1 MSPDDQV
8 TNKPSASKSNE
19 NDNASKPHSDINTH
33 TGLIAW
39 FARNSVAAN
48 LLMIF
53 ILVGGG
59 LTISSINK
67 QMFPQVKINWI
78 SYTAP
83 YPGAAP
89 QEVEEGIT
97 IKIEE
102 ALETVQ
108 GLKRVITYSNR
119 NFSNGW
125 FEVDLDYDPQLV
137 LEEVKSAI
145 DSISSFPDGMER
157 IKIERE
163 KFRQEVMYISLY
175 GDLTHVELKELG
187 RKVHDEVQQLPLIN
201 ISELYS
207 GLSYEISIEVS
218 KDKLREYNLN
228 FNDVANAVRGYSRNM
243 SAGQIR
249 AENGYINLR
258 VENQA
263 YRGYQFEQ
271 IPVVTLADGTRVL
284 LGELATVI
292 DGFEEGLQ
300 YSKFNGKNSI
310 TIFIGAADNQSI
322 TDVADIVNKFV
333 EETSAQLPQGVKLET
348 WVDMT
353 YYLEGRLTMM
363 MDNMKSGAVL
373 VFIMLALF
381 LRVRLAFW
389 VMMGLPVCFLGTLL
403 VMPMEF
409 VNVTINITSLFAF
422 ILVLG
427 IVVDDAIVMGES
439 AHEEIERHGH
449 STDNVIR
456 GVKRVAMPAT
466 FGVLTTIAVFIP
478 FVLGDGPESAFGK
491 SIGFVVIFCL
501 IFSLI
506 ESKLILPAHLVNMK
520 IKEFN
525 PKNPLDRARAWIDK
539 SLQRF
544 IENVYRP
551 YLQVFLHYRYAV
563 LMFFISVMLI
573 SAGLF
578 GGGIVRFVGQPKIP
592 HDFPRITVEMNV
604 DASEKSTLNTL
615 LNIQAVINQVDTEII
630 AEQGKTEQGR
640 EVQGQS
646 MISDMQVEIR
656 SRTEGQIMVKLVDPE
671 LRVMDTF
678 ALADRWRKAIPN
690 YPGVKSLTISD
701 NLFGGGRDDGD
712 IAFRLESQNDAQLL
726 LAAKELKAKLNTLK
740 GVGDVNDS
748 RQTSAK
754 EVQFE
759 LKPLAY
765 SMGLTLADIASQVGY
780 SFYGLEA
787 QRILRDS
794 EEIKVMVR
802 YPLAERS
809 SVGHVDDVMIQAPNG
824 AELPLSEL
832 AEIILTDGV
841 TRIRRENG
849 NRTINV
855 WASVDADQVEPFE
868 VTKEIRDNFVPQL
881 LRKYPLVKSEVTGR
895 IQEEME
901 SASEQFRDFIISLMV
916 IFSLLAIPLKS
927 YSQAAMIMIVIPFG
941 VIGSVLGHLL
951 LGMDLNTFSIFGIL
965 AAAGVVVNDSL
976 VMVDY
981 VNNARK
987 RGESLKYA
995 VVHAGTKRF
1004 RAIMLTSITTF
1015 VGLVPIVF
1023 FETSM
1028 QALIVIP
1035 MAVSLS
1041 FGVLFATVVTLV
1053 LIPSLYMIIEDIK
1066 TLFSRHKKQRHQ
1078 ADKINTTRLPTSQ

>member
-1 MSPDDQV
+1 MTTATAKKSPEIDHTID
-8 TNKPSASKSNE
+8 TN
-19 NDNASKPHSDINTH
+19 

-53 ILVGGG
+53 ILVGGFF
-59 LTISSINK
+59 TIQTINK

-78 SYTAP
+78 SYAAP

-125 FEVDLDYDPQLV
+125 FEVELDYDPQVV

-157 IKIERE
+157 IKVERE
-163 KFRQEVMYISLY
+163 KFRQEVMYLSLY
-175 GDLTHVELKELG
+175 GDLTNGELKELG
-187 RKVHDEVQQLPLIN
+187 RKIHNEIQQLPTIN
-201 ISELYS
+201 ISDLFS
-207 GLSYEISIEVS
+207 GLDYEISIEVS
-218 KDKLREYNLN
+218 KDKLREYGLS
-228 FNDVANAVRGYSRNM
+228 FNDIANAVRSYSRNM

-263 YRGYQFEQ
+263 YRGHEFEQ
-271 IPVVTLADGTRVL
+271 IPVLTLADGTRVV
-284 LGELATVI
+284 LGEIATII

-300 YSKFNGKNSI
+300 YSKFNGQNSV
-310 TIFIGAADNQSI
+310 TLFIGAADNQSI
-322 TDVADIVNKFV
+322 TGIANVIKKYVDDKAAV
-333 EETSAQLPQGVKLET
+333 LPPGVKLET

-353 YYLEGRLTMM
+353 YYLDGRLDMM
-363 MDNMKSGAVL
+363 IDNMKSGAVL
-373 VFIMLALF
+373 VFLMLALF

-403 VMPMEF
+403 VMPLEF
-409 VNVTINITSLFAF
+409 VNVTINVISLFAF

-439 AHEEIERHGH
+439 AHEEIEEHGH

-466 FGVLTTIAVFIP
+466 FGVLTTIAVFLP
-478 FVLGDGPESAFGK
+478 FLFGEGPSSAFGK
-491 SIGFVVIFCL
+491 AIGSVVILCL

-506 ESKLILPAHLVNMK
+506 ESKLILPAHLVKMK
-520 IKEFN
+520 IKAFN
-525 PKNPLDRARAWIDK
+525 PKNPVDRLRLWVDTKLKA
-539 SLQRF
+539 F
-544 IENVYRP
+544 IENVYSP
-551 YLQVFLHYRYAV
+551 SLALFVQYRYAV
-563 LMFFISVMLI
+563 LMFFISLMLI

-578 GGGIVRFVGQPKIP
+578 SGGFVRFVGQPKIP
-592 HDFPRITVEMNV
+592 HDFPRVSVEMNV
-604 DASEKSTLNTL
+604 DASEKATLETL
-615 LNIQAVINQVDTEII
+615 LNIQGIINRIDKEIE
-630 AEQGKTEQGR
+630 AEYGN
-640 EVQGQS
+640 S
-646 MISDMQVEIR
+646 MISDMQVDLR
-656 SRTEGQIMVKLVDPE
+656 SRTSGQLMVKLVIPE
-671 LRVMDTF
+671 LRPINTF
-678 ALADRWRKAIPN
+678 ELADLWRAAIPN
-690 YPGVKSLTISD
+690 YPGVKSFTIGD

-712 IAFRLESQNDAQLL
+712 IAFRLESKNDAELL
-726 LAAKELKAKLNTLK
+726 AAAKELKAKLNSLK
-740 GVGDVNDS
+740 GIGDVNDS

-765 SMGLTLADIASQVGY
+765 SLNLTLAEIASQVSY

-794 EEIKVMVR
+794 EEVKVMVR
-802 YPLAERS
+802 YPLAQRS
-809 SVGHVDDVMIQAPNG
+809 SIGHVDDVMIQAPNG

-832 AEIILTDGV
+832 AVITLQDGV

-855 WASVDADQVEPFE
+855 WASVDAEQVEPFK
-868 VTKEIRDNFVPQL
+868 VANDIRDNFIPEL
-881 LRKYPLVKSEVTGR
+881 IKKYPQVKSEVTGS

-901 SASEQFRDFIISLMV
+901 GADSQLRDFIISSLI

-927 YSQAAMIMIVIPFG
+927 YAQATMIMVVIPFG
-941 VIGSVLGHLL
+941 IIGAVLGHFM
-951 LGMDLNTFSIFGIL
+951 LGMDLSALSVMGIL

-987 RGESLKYA
+987 RGVHLKDA
-995 VVHAGTKRF
+995 VMHAGTKRF
-1004 RAIMLTSITTF
+1004 RAILLTSITTF
-1015 VGLVPIVF
+1015 IGLVPIIF
-1023 FETSM
+1023 FEVSA
-1028 QALIVIP
+1028 QAQIVIP
-1035 MAVSLS
+1035 MAVSLA
-1041 FGVLFATVVTLV
+1041 FGVLFATIVTLV
-1053 LIPSLYMIIEDIK
+1053 LIPCLYLIIED
-1066 TLFSRHKKQRHQ
+1066 LRVMFRRKKKV
-1078 ADKINTTRLPTSQ
+1078 ATDDSAALDSLKSGA

>member
-1 MSPDDQV
+1 MTTV
-8 TNKPSASKSNE
+8 TPKKTPE
-19 NDNASKPHSDINTH
+19 IDHSIDTNT
-33 TGLIAW
+33 GIIAW

-53 ILVGGG
+53 ILVGGL
-59 LTISSINK
+59 LTIQTINK
-67 QMFPQVKINWI
+67 QMFPQLQINWI

-125 FEVDLDYDPQLV
+125 FEVELDYDPQVV

-157 IKIERE
+157 IKVERE
-163 KFRQEVMYISLY
+163 KFRQEVMYLSLY
-175 GDLTHVELKELG
+175 GDLTNGELKELG
-187 RKVHDEVQQLPLIN
+187 RKIHNEIQQLPMIN
-201 ISELYS
+201 ISDLFS
-207 GLSYEISIEVS
+207 GLGYEISIEVS
-218 KDKLREYNLN
+218 KDKLREYGLS
-228 FNDVANAVRGYSRNM
+228 FNDIAKSVRSYSRNM

-263 YRGYQFEQ
+263 YRGHEFEQ
-271 IPVVTLADGTRVL
+271 IPVVTLADGTRIV
-284 LGELATVI
+284 LGEIATII

-300 YSKFNGKNSI
+300 YSKFNGENSV
-310 TIFIGAADNQSI
+310 TLFIGAADNQSI
-322 TDVADIVNKFV
+322 TDIADVVKKYV
-333 EETSAQLPQGVKLET
+333 EEKSAVLPPGVKLET

-353 YYLEGRLTMM
+353 YYLEGRLNMM
-363 MDNMKSGAVL
+363 VDNMKSGAVL
-373 VFIMLALF
+373 VFLMLALF

-403 VMPMEF
+403 VMPLEF
-409 VNVTINITSLFAF
+409 VNVTINVISLFAF

-439 AHEEIERHGH
+439 AHDEIEEHGH
-449 STDNVIR
+449 STENVIR

-466 FGVLTTIAVFIP
+466 FGVLTTIAVFLP
-478 FVLGDGPESAFGK
+478 FLFGEGPSSAFGK
-491 SIGFVVIFCL
+491 AIGSVVILCL
-501 IFSLI
+501 IFSLV
-506 ESKLILPAHLVNMK
+506 ESKLILPAHLVKMK
-520 IKEFN
+520 MKAFN
-525 PKNPLDRARAWIDK
+525 PKNPIDRLRAWIDRK
-539 SLQRF
+539 LKAF
-544 IENVYRP
+544 IENVYSP
-551 YLQVFLHYRYAV
+551 ALAVFIQYRYAV
-563 LMFFISVMLI
+563 LMFFISLMLI

-578 GGGIVRFVGQPKIP
+578 SGGFVRFVGQPKIP
-592 HDFPRITVEMNV
+592 HDFPRVTVEMNV
-604 DASEKSTLNTL
+604 DASEKATLETL
-615 LNIQAVINQVDTEII
+615 LNIQGVINRIDKEIE
-630 AEQGKTEQGR
+630 AEYGN
-640 EVQGQS
+640 S
-646 MISDMQVEIR
+646 MISDMQVDLR
-656 SRTEGQIMVKLVDPE
+656 SRTSGQLMVKLVIPE
-671 LRVMDTF
+671 LRPMNTF
-678 ALADRWRKAIPN
+678 ELADLWRAAIPN
-690 YPGVKSLTISD
+690 YPGVKSFTIGD

-712 IAFRLESQNDAQLL
+712 IAFRLESKNDAEL
-726 LAAKELKAKLNTLK
+726 LAAARELKVKLNSLK
-740 GVGDVNDS
+740 GLGDVNDS

-765 SMGLTLADIASQVGY
+765 SLNLTLADIASQVSY

-794 EEIKVMVR
+794 EEVKVMVR
-802 YPLAERS
+802 YPLDQRS

-832 AEIILTDGV
+832 AVITLQEGV

-855 WASVDADQVEPFE
+855 WASVDAEQVEPFK
-868 VTKEIRDNFVPQL
+868 VANDIRDNFIPDL
-881 LRKYPLVKSEVTGR
+881 LKKYPQVKSEVTGS
-895 IQEEME
+895 IQEEMDGAD
-901 SASEQFRDFIISLMV
+901 SQLRDFVISSMI

-927 YSQAAMIMIVIPFG
+927 YSQAMMIMVVIPFG
-941 VIGSVLGHLL
+941 IIGAVIGHFI
-951 LGMDLNTFSIFGIL
+951 LGMDLSALSVMGIL

-987 RGESLKYA
+987 RGIRLKEA
-995 VVHAGTKRF
+995 VMHAGNKRF

-1015 VGLVPIVF
+1015 IGLVPIIF
-1023 FETSM
+1023 FEVSA
-1028 QALIVIP
+1028 QAQIVIP
-1035 MAVSLS
+1035 MAVSLA
-1041 FGVLFATVVTLV
+1041 FGVLFATIVTLV
-1053 LIPSLYMIIEDIK
+1053 LIPCLYLIIEDLK
-1066 TLFSRHKKQRHQ
+1066 ALFKRKKKVPQ
-1078 ADKINTTRLPTSQ
+1078 AESPALDNLKGETS

>member
-1 MSPDDQV
+1 MTTV
-8 TNKPSASKSNE
+8 TPKEKPE
-19 NDNASKPHSDINTH
+19 IDHSIDTNVGI
-33 TGLIAW
+33 IAW

-53 ILVGGG
+53 ILVGGL
-59 LTISSINK
+59 LTIQTINK

-78 SYTAP
+78 SYNAP

-102 ALETVQ
+102 ALETIQ

-125 FEVDLDYDPQLV
+125 FEVELDYDPQVV

-157 IKIERE
+157 IKVERE
-163 KFRQEVMYISLY
+163 KFRQEVMYLSLY
-175 GDLTHVELKELG
+175 GDLSNSELKELG
-187 RKVHDEVQQLPLIN
+187 RKVHNEIQQLPMVN

-207 GLSYEISIEVS
+207 GLAYEISIEVS
-218 KDKLREYNLN
+218 KDKLREYGLS
-228 FNDVANAVRGYSRNM
+228 FNSIANAVRNYSRNM

-263 YRGYQFEQ
+263 YRGHEFEQ
-271 IPVVTLADGTRVL
+271 IPVVTLADGTRIV
-284 LGELATVI
+284 LGEIATI
-292 DGFEEGLQ
+292 NDGFEEGLQ
-300 YSKFNGKNSI
+300 YSKFNGENSV
-310 TIFIGAADNQSI
+310 TLFIGAADNQSI
-322 TDVADIVNKFV
+322 TGIADVVKNYVENKS
-333 EETSAQLPQGVKLET
+333 ETLPEGVKLET

-353 YYLEGRLTMM
+353 YYLEGRLNMM
-363 MDNMKSGAVL
+363 VDNMKSGAVL

-403 VMPMEF
+403 VMPLEF
-409 VNVTINITSLFAF
+409 VNVTINVISLFAF

-439 AHEEIERHGH
+439 AHDEIEEHGH

-466 FGVLTTIAVFIP
+466 FGVLTTIAVFLP
-478 FVLGDGPESAFGK
+478 FLFGEGPSSAFGK
-491 SIGFVVIFCL
+491 AIGSVVILCL

-506 ESKLILPAHLVNMK
+506 ESKLILPAHLVKMK
-520 IKEFN
+520 MKAFN
-525 PKNPLDRARAWIDK
+525 PKNPIDRLRAWIDVNLK
-539 SLQRF
+539 KFIDNYYSPALAVF
-544 IENVYRP
+544 IE
-551 YLQVFLHYRYAV
+551 YRYAI
-563 LMFFISVMLI
+563 LMFFISLMLI

-578 GGGIVRFVGQPKIP
+578 SGGFVRFVGQPKIP
-592 HDFPRITVEMNV
+592 HDFPRVTVEMNV
-604 DASEKSTLNTL
+604 DASEKATLETL
-615 LNIQAVINQVDTEII
+615 LNIQGVIYRIDKDIEAKYGN
-630 AEQGKTEQGR
+630 
-640 EVQGQS
+640 S
-646 MISDMQVEIR
+646 MISDMQVDL
-656 SRTEGQIMVKLVDPE
+656 RTRTSGQLMVKLVVPE
-671 LRVMDTF
+671 LRPMNTF
-678 ALADRWRKAIPN
+678 ELADLWREAIPN
-690 YPGVKSLTISD
+690 YPGVKSFTIGD

-712 IAFRLESQNDAQLL
+712 IAFRLESKNDAQLL
-726 LAAKELKAKLNTLK
+726 AAAKELKLKLNSLK
-740 GVGDVNDS
+740 GLGDVNDS

-765 SMGLTLADIASQVGY
+765 SLNLSLADIASQVGY

-787 QRILRDS
+787 QRILRDT
-794 EEIKVMVR
+794 EEVKVMVR
-802 YPLAERS
+802 YPLEQRS

-832 AEIILTDGV
+832 ATITLQEGV

-855 WASVDADQVEPFE
+855 WASVDAEQVEPFK
-868 VTKEIRDNFVPQL
+868 VANDIRDNFIPEL
-881 LRKYPLVKSEVTGR
+881 LRKYPQVQSEVTGS

-901 SASEQFRDFIISLMV
+901 GADSQLRDFVISSMI

-927 YSQAAMIMIVIPFG
+927 YSQAMMIMVVIPFG
-941 VIGSVLGHLL
+941 IIGAVLGHFI
-951 LGMDLNTFSIFGIL
+951 LGMDLSALSVMGIL

-987 RGESLKYA
+987 RGVRLKDA
-995 VVHAGTKRF
+995 VMHAGSKRF

-1015 VGLVPIVF
+1015 IGLVPIIF
-1023 FETSM
+1023 FEVSA
-1028 QALIVIP
+1028 QAQIVIP
-1035 MAVSLS
+1035 MAVSLA
-1041 FGVLFATVVTLV
+1041 FGVLFATIVTLV
-1053 LIPSLYMIIEDIK
+1053 LIPCLYLIVEDIK
-1066 TLFSRHKKQRHQ
+1066 VLFKRKK
-1078 ADKINTTRLPTSQ
+1078 TSTQVEASMLNSTKS

>member
-1 MSPDDQV
+1 MTTVAPEKKAEIDHTID
-8 TNKPSASKSNE
+8 TNK
-19 NDNASKPHSDINTH
+19 
-33 TGLIAW
+33 GLIAW

-53 ILVGGG
+53 ILVGGF
-59 LTISSINK
+59 LTIQTINK

-78 SYTAP
+78 SYAAP

-119 NFSNGW
+119 GYSNGW
-125 FEVDLDYDPQLV
+125 FEVELDYDPQVV

-175 GDLTHVELKELG
+175 GDLTNGELKELG
-187 RKVHDEVQQLPLIN
+187 RKVHNEIQQLPLIN
-201 ISELYS
+201 ISELFT
-207 GLSYEISIEVS
+207 GLDYEISVEVS
-218 KDKLREYNLN
+218 KDKLREYGLS
-228 FNDVANAVRGYSRNM
+228 FNDIANAVRSYSRNM

-263 YRGYQFEQ
+263 YRGHEFEQ
-271 IPVVTLADGTRVL
+271 IPVVTLEDGTRIL
-284 LGELATVI
+284 LGEVATIV

-300 YSKFNGKNSI
+300 YSKFNGKNSV
-310 TIFIGAADNQSI
+310 TLFIGAADNQSI
-322 TDVADIVNKFV
+322 TNIAEVVKQYVEKKADV
-333 EETSAQLPQGVKLET
+333 LPTGVKLET

-353 YYLEGRLTMM
+353 YYLEGRLNMM
-363 MDNMKSGAVL
+363 VDNMKSGAVL
-373 VFIMLALF
+373 VFLMLALF

-403 VMPMEF
+403 FMPLEF
-409 VNVTINITSLFAF
+409 INVTINVISLFAF

-439 AHEEIERHGH
+439 AHDEIEEHGH
-449 STDNVIR
+449 TTDNVIR

-466 FGVLTTIAVFIP
+466 FGVLTTIAVFLP
-478 FVLGDGPESAFGK
+478 FLFGEGPSSAFGK
-491 SIGFVVIFCL
+491 AIGSVVILCL

-506 ESKLILPAHLVNMK
+506 ESKLILPAHLVKMK

-525 PKNPLDRARAWIDK
+525 PKNPLDRLRAWVDTNLK
-539 SLQRF
+539 VF
-544 IENVYRP
+544 IEKVYRP
-551 YLQVFLHYRYAV
+551 SLALFLEYRYGV
-563 LMFFISVMLI
+563 LMFFISLMLI

-578 GGGIVRFVGQPKIP
+578 AGGFVRFVGQPKIP
-592 HDFPRITVEMNV
+592 HDFPRVTVEMNV
-604 DASEKSTLNTL
+604 DASEKATLDTL
-615 LNIQAVINQVDTEII
+615 LNIQGVINRIDKDI
-630 AEQGKTEQGR
+630 
-640 EVQGQS
+640 EVKYGNS
-646 MISDMQVEIR
+646 MISDMQVDLR
-656 SRTEGQIMVKLVDPE
+656 SRTSGQLMVKLVVPE
-671 LRVMDTF
+671 QRPINTF
-678 ALADRWRKAIPN
+678 ELADMWREAIPN
-690 YPGVKSLTISD
+690 YPGVKSLTIGD

-712 IAFRLESQNDAQLL
+712 IAFRLESKDDADLL
-726 LAAKELKAKLNTLK
+726 AAAKELKAKLNSLK
-740 GVGDVNDS
+740 GIGDVNDS

-765 SMGLTLADIASQVGY
+765 SLDLSLAEIASQVSY

-802 YPLAERS
+802 YPLEQRS
-809 SVGHVDDVMIQAPNG
+809 SVGHVDDVMIKAPNG

-832 AEIILTDGV
+832 AVITLQEGV

-855 WASVDADQVEPFE
+855 WASVDAEQVEPFK
-868 VTKEIRDNFVPQL
+868 VAKDIRDNFIPEL
-881 LRKYPLVKSEVTGR
+881 LRKFPQVKSEVSGS

-901 SASEQFRDFIISLMV
+901 SANDQLRDFVISSLI

-927 YSQAAMIMIVIPFG
+927 YSQATMIMVVIPFG
-941 VIGSVLGHLL
+941 IIGAVLGHFI
-951 LGMDLNTFSIFGIL
+951 LGMDLSALSVMGIL

-987 RGESLKYA
+987 RGERLKDA
-995 VVHAGTKRF
+995 VMHAGTKRF

-1015 VGLVPIVF
+1015 IGLVPIIF
-1023 FETSM
+1023 FEVSA
-1028 QALIVIP
+1028 QAKIVIP

-1041 FGVLFATVVTLV
+1041 FGVLFATIVTLV
-1053 LIPSLYMIIEDIK
+1053 LIPCLYLIIEDIK
-1066 TLFSRHKKQRHQ
+1066 SLFRRKKKVQQLETAELDKLKVETL
-1078 ADKINTTRLPTSQ
+1078 

>member
-1 MSPDDQV
+1 MSTLSENSTTKESNVSKEKPPVQMDESID
-8 TNKPSASKSNE
+8 TNKG
-19 NDNASKPHSDINTH
+19 I
-33 TGLIAW
+33 IAW
-39 FARNSVAAN
+39 FARNSIAAN

-53 ILVGGG
+53 ILVGGF
-59 LTISSINK
+59 LTMQSIDK
-67 QMFPQVKINWI
+67 QMFPQVKINWL

-102 ALETVQ
+102 ALKTVQ

-125 FEVDLDYDPQLV
+125 FEVELDYDPQVV

-157 IKIERE
+157 IKVERE

-175 GDLTHVELKELG
+175 GDLTNGELKELG
-187 RKVHDEVQQLPLIN
+187 RKIHHEIQQLPDVS
-201 ISELYS
+201 ISEFFS
-207 GLSYEISIEVS
+207 GLGYEISVEVS
-218 KDKLREYNLN
+218 KDKLREYGLS
-228 FNDVANAVRGYSRNM
+228 FKDVANAVRSSSRNM

-263 YRGYQFEQ
+263 YRGHEFEQ
-271 IPVVTLADGTRVL
+271 IPVITLADGSKIL
-284 LGELATVI
+284 LGDVATIV

-300 YSKFNGKNSI
+300 YSKFNGKNSV

-322 TDVADIVNKFV
+322 TDVADVIKKYVDEKAEV
-333 EETSAQLPQGVKLET
+333 LPQGVKLET

-353 YYLEGRLTMM
+353 YYLEGRLNMM
-363 MDNMKSGAVL
+363 LDNMKSGAVL
-373 VFIMLALF
+373 VFLMLALF

-409 VNVTINITSLFAF
+409 VDITINVISLFAF

-439 AHEEIERHGH
+439 AHEEIEEHGH
-449 STDNVIR
+449 TTDNVIR

-466 FGVLTTIAVFIP
+466 FGVLTTIAVFVP
-478 FVLGDGPESAFGK
+478 FLFGEGPSSAFGK
-491 SIGFVVIFCL
+491 AIGAVVVLCL

-506 ESKLILPAHLVNMK
+506 ESKLILPAHLVKMK

-525 PKNPLDRARAWIDK
+525 PKNPLDRIRRWVDTKLKGFIDN
-539 SLQRF
+539 
-544 IENVYRP
+544 IYRP
-551 YLQVFLHYRYAV
+551 ALTTCIEYRYAV
-563 LMFFISVMLI
+563 LMFFISLMLL

-578 GGGIVRFVGQPKIP
+578 GGGFVRYIGQPKIP
-592 HDFPRITVEMNV
+592 HDFPRVNVEMNV
-604 DASEKSTLNTL
+604 DASEKSTLETL
-615 LNIQAVINQVDTEII
+615 LNIERIIYKVDKDIE
-630 AEQGKTEQGR
+630 AQYGN
-640 EVQGQS
+640 S
-646 MISDMQVEIR
+646 MIADMQVDLR
-656 SRTEGQIMVKLVDPE
+656 SRTNGRVMVKLVIPKD
-671 LRVMDTF
+671 RAINTF
-678 ALADRWRKAIPN
+678 ELADLWRKAIPN
-690 YPGVKSLTISD
+690 YPGVKSLSIDD

-712 IAFRLESQNDAQLL
+712 VAFKLESIDDAQLL
-726 LAAKELKAKLNTLK
+726 AAAKELKIKLNSLK

-754 EVQFE
+754 EVQLE

-765 SMGLTLADIASQVGY
+765 SMELTLAEVASQVSY

-802 YPLAERS
+802 YPLEQRS
-809 SVGHVDDVMIQAPNG
+809 SVGHVEDVMIQAPNG

-832 AEIILTDGV
+832 AEITLTDGV

-868 VTKEIRDNFVPQL
+868 VAKDIRDNFIPKL
-881 LRKYPLVKSEVTGR
+881 LRKFPLIRSEVSGS
-895 IQEEME
+895 IQEEMD
-901 SASEQFRDFIISLMV
+901 SADNQLRDFVISLMV

-927 YSQAAMIMIVIPFG
+927 YSQAVMIMVVIPFG
-941 VIGSVLGHLL
+941 VIGAVFGHFM
-951 LGMDLNTFSIFGIL
+951 LGMDLSALSVMGIL
-965 AAAGVVVNDSL
+965 AASGVVVNDSL

-987 RGESLKYA
+987 RGERLKDA
-995 VVHAGTKRF
+995 VIHAGTKRF
-1004 RAIMLTSITTF
+1004 RAIMLTSLTTF
-1015 VGLVPIVF
+1015 IGLVPIIF
-1023 FETSM
+1023 FETSA
-1028 QALIVIP
+1028 QAQIVIP

-1041 FGVLFATVVTLV
+1041 FGVLFATIVTLV
-1053 LIPSLYMIIEDIK
+1053 FIPSLYVIIEDLRG
-1066 TLFSRHKKQRHQ
+1066 LFTRKKNKQQSHGITVKQ
-1078 ADKINTTRLPTSQ
+1078 EELASS

>member
-1 MSPDDQV
+1 MTTDTAKKKPEIDHTID
-8 TNKPSASKSNE
+8 TN
-19 NDNASKPHSDINTH
+19 I
-33 TGLIAW
+33 GIIAW

-53 ILVGGG
+53 ILVGGFF
-59 LTISSINK
+59 TISTINK

-78 SYTAP
+78 SYAAP
-83 YPGAAP
+83 YPGSAP

-119 NFSNGW
+119 GYSNGW
-125 FEVDLDYDPQLV
+125 FEVELDYDPQVV

-145 DSISSFPDGMER
+145 DSISSFPEGMER
-157 IKIERE
+157 IKVERE

-175 GDLTHVELKELG
+175 GDLTNGELKELG
-187 RKVHDEVQQLPLIN
+187 RKVHNEIQQLPFIN
-201 ISELYS
+201 ISELFT
-207 GLSYEISIEVS
+207 GLDYEISIEVS
-218 KDKLREYNLN
+218 KDKLREYGLS
-228 FNDVANAVRGYSRNM
+228 FRDIANSVRNYSRNM

-263 YRGYQFEQ
+263 YRGHEFEQ
-271 IPVVTLADGTRVL
+271 IPVVTLEDGTKIV
-284 LGELATVI
+284 LGEVATII

-300 YSKFNGKNSI
+300 YSKFNGKNSV
-310 TIFIGAADNQSI
+310 TLFIGAADNQSI
-322 TDVADIVNKFV
+322 TDIAEVVKKYVDDKASV
-333 EETSAQLPQGVKLET
+333 LPPGVKLET

-353 YYLEGRLTMM
+353 YYLEGRLNMM
-363 MDNMKSGAVL
+363 VDNMKSGAVL
-373 VFIMLALF
+373 VFLMLALF

-409 VNVTINITSLFAF
+409 VGVTINVISLFAF

-439 AHEEIERHGH
+439 AHDEIEEHGH
-449 STDNVIR
+449 STENVIR

-466 FGVLTTIAVFIP
+466 FGVLTTIAVFLP
-478 FVLGDGPESAFGK
+478 FLFGEGPSSAFGK
-491 SIGFVVIFCL
+491 AIGSVVILCL
-501 IFSLI
+501 IFSLV
-506 ESKLILPAHLVNMK
+506 ESKLILPAHLAKMK
-520 IKEFN
+520 MKAFN
-525 PKNPLDRARAWIDK
+525 PKNPIDRLRLWVDTK
-539 SLQRF
+539 LKQF
-544 IENVYRP
+544 IEAVYRP
-551 YLQVFLHYRYAV
+551 SLALFINYRYAV
-563 LMFFISVMLI
+563 LMFFISLMLI

-578 GGGIVRFVGQPKIP
+578 SGGFVRFVGQPKIP
-592 HDFPRITVEMNV
+592 HDFPRVTVEMNV
-604 DASEKSTLNTL
+604 DASEKATLQTL
-615 LNIQAVINQVDTEII
+615 LNIQGVINRVDKNVE
-630 AEQGKTEQGR
+630 AKYGN
-640 EVQGQS
+640 S
-646 MISDMQVEIR
+646 MISDMQVDLR
-656 SRTEGQIMVKLVDPE
+656 SRTSGQLMVKLVIPE
-671 LRVMDTF
+671 LRPIDTF
-678 ALADRWRKAIPN
+678 ALADLWREAIPN
-690 YPGVKSLTISD
+690 YPGVKSLTIGD

-712 IAFRLESQNDAQLL
+712 IAFRLESKNDAEL
-726 LAAKELKAKLNTLK
+726 LAASKELKTKLNSLK
-740 GVGDVNDS
+740 GIGDVNDS

-759 LKPLAY
+759 LKPLAN
-765 SMGLTLADIASQVGY
+765 SLGLTLAEIASQVSY

-794 EEIKVMVR
+794 EEVKVMVR
-802 YPLAERS
+802 YPLDQRS
-809 SVGHVDDVMIQAPNG
+809 SVGHVDDVLIQAPNG

-832 AEIILTDGV
+832 ATITMHDGV

-855 WASVDADQVEPFE
+855 WASVDAEQVEPFK
-868 VTKEIRDNFVPQL
+868 VATDIRDNFIPEL
-881 LRKYPLVKSEVTGR
+881 LRKYPQVKSEVSGS

-901 SASEQFRDFIISLMV
+901 SASDQMRDFVISSLI

-927 YSQAAMIMIVIPFG
+927 YSQATMIMVVIPFG
-941 VIGSVLGHLL
+941 IIGAVLGHFI
-951 LGMDLNTFSIFGIL
+951 LGMDLSALSVMGIL

-987 RGESLKYA
+987 RGERLKDA
-995 VVHAGTKRF
+995 VMHAGTKRF

-1015 VGLVPIVF
+1015 IGLVPIIF
-1023 FETSM
+1023 FEVSA
-1028 QALIVIP
+1028 QAKIVIP
-1035 MAVSLS
+1035 MAVSLA
-1041 FGVLFATVVTLV
+1041 FGVLFATIVTLV
-1053 LIPSLYMIIEDIK
+1053 LIPCLYLIIEDIK
-1066 TLFSRHKKQRHQ
+1066 SLFKRKKQAAKPDAQ
-1078 ADKINTTRLPTSQ
+1078 TLDGLKTGTL

>member
-1 MSPDDQV
+1 MSSPISNHKQDDKK
-8 TNKPSASKSNE
+8 NLNRYSI
-19 NDNASKPHSDINTH
+19 DNINTN

-39 FARNSVAAN
+39 FARNSIAAN

-53 ILVGGG
+53 ILVGGF
-59 LTISSINK
+59 LTISTINK
-67 QMFPQVKINWI
+67 QMFPQPEINWI
-78 SYTAP
+78 SYAAP
-83 YPGAAP
+83 YPGTAP

-97 IKIEE
+97 IKIEK

-119 NFSNGW
+119 GYSNGW
-125 FEVDLDYDPQLV
+125 LEVDLDYDPQVV

-145 DSISSFPDGMER
+145 DSIASFPDGMER
-157 IKIERE
+157 IKVERE
-163 KFRQEVMYISLY
+163 KYSQEVMYISLY
-175 GDLTHVELKELG
+175 GDLTNGELKELG
-187 RKVHDEVQQLPLIN
+187 RKIHDEVQQLPLIN
-201 ISELYS
+201 ISNLYS
-207 GLSYEISIEVS
+207 GLGYEISIEVS
-218 KDKLREYNLN
+218 KDKLREYGLS
-228 FNDVANAVRGYSRNM
+228 FRDVANAVRGHSRNM

-258 VENQA
+258 IEKQA
-263 YRGYQFEQ
+263 YRGHEFEQ
-271 IPVVTLADGTRVL
+271 IPVITLGDGTKIL
-284 LGELATVI
+284 LGEISTII

-300 YSKFNGKNSI
+300 YSKFNGKSSV
-310 TIFIGAADNQSI
+310 TIFVGAANNQSI
-322 TDVADIVNKFV
+322 TDVAKVVSQYVDEK
-333 EETSAQLPQGVKLET
+333 SATLPSGVKLET
-348 WVDMT
+348 WVDFT
-353 YYLEGRLTMM
+353 YYLEGRLDMM

-373 VFIMLALF
+373 VFLMLALF

-403 VMPMEF
+403 MMPMEF
-409 VNVTINITSLFAF
+409 VNVTINVTSLFGF

-439 AHEEIERHGH
+439 AHEEIEQYGH
-449 STDNVIR
+449 TTDNVIR

-466 FGVLTTIAVFIP
+466 FGVLTTIAVFVP

-506 ESKLILPAHLVNMK
+506 ESKLILPAHLVKMK
-520 IKEFN
+520 VKEFN
-525 PKNPLDRARAWIDK
+525 PKNPLDRVRADIDK
-539 SLQRF
+539 LLKH
-544 IENVYRP
+544 IIGNYYRP
-551 YLQVFLHYRYAV
+551 SLAVFLQYRYAV

-578 GGGIVRFVGQPKIP
+578 GGGVVRYVGQPKIP
-592 HDFPRITVEMNV
+592 HDFPRISVEMNV
-604 DASEKSTLNTL
+604 DASEKATLATL
-615 LNIQAVINQVDTEII
+615 LNIQAVVKGIDKDI
-630 AEQGKTEQGR
+630 KTK
-640 EVQGQS
+640 QGQE
-646 MISDMQVEIR
+646 MISDMQVDLR
-656 SRTEGQIMVKLVDPE
+656 SRTSGQIMVKLVDPE

-678 ALADRWRKAIPN
+678 ELAELWRNAIPS

-726 LAAKELKAKLNTLK
+726 AAAKELKAKLNTLK

-765 SMGLTLADIASQVGY
+765 SMGLTLAEIASQVGY

-802 YPLAERS
+802 YPQGERN
-809 SVGHVDDVMIQAPNG
+809 SVGHVDDVMIKVPNG

-832 AEIILTDGV
+832 AEIIVTDGV

-855 WASVDADQVEPFE
+855 WANVDADQVEPFK
-868 VTKEIRDNFVPQL
+868 VANDIRDNFVPQL
-881 LRKYPLVKSEVTGR
+881 LRKYPLVKSEVSGR

-901 SASEQFRDFIISLMV
+901 SASEQFRNFMISLMV

-927 YSQAAMIMIVIPFG
+927 YSQAVMIMIVIPFG
-941 VIGSVLGHLL
+941 VIGAVLGHLI
-951 LGMDLNTFSIFGIL
+951 LGMDLNMFSIFGIL
-965 AAAGVVVNDSL
+965 AVAGVVVNDSL

-981 VNNARK
+981 VNKARK
-987 RGESLKYA
+987 RGERLKDA
-995 VVHAGTKRF
+995 VMHAGTKRF

-1035 MAVSLS
+1035 MAVSLA
-1041 FGVLFATVVTLV
+1041 FGVLFATLVTLV
-1053 LIPSLYMIIEDIK
+1053 LIPSLYMIIEDVRL
-1066 TLFSRHKKQRHQ
+1066 LFSRRK
-1078 ADKINTTRLPTSQ
+1078 NEEMENVSVEELPSS

>member
-1 MSPDDQV
+1 MTTV
-8 TNKPSASKSNE
+8 TPKETPE
-19 NDNASKPHSDINTH
+19 IDHSIDTNT
-33 TGLIAW
+33 GIIAW

-53 ILVGGG
+53 ILVGGL
-59 LTISSINK
+59 LTIQTINK
-67 QMFPQVKINWI
+67 QMFPQLQINWI
-78 SYTAP
+78 SYAAP

-125 FEVDLDYDPQLV
+125 FEVELDYDPQVV

-157 IKIERE
+157 IKVERE
-163 KFRQEVMYISLY
+163 KFRQEVMYLSLY
-175 GDLTHVELKELG
+175 GDLTNGELKELG
-187 RKVHDEVQQLPLIN
+187 RKIHNEIQQLPMIN
-201 ISELYS
+201 ISDLFS
-207 GLSYEISIEVS
+207 GLGYEISIEVS
-218 KDKLREYNLN
+218 KDKLREYGLS
-228 FNDVANAVRGYSRNM
+228 FNDIAKSVRSYSRNM

-249 AENGYINLR
+249 SENGYINLR

-263 YRGYQFEQ
+263 YRGHEFEQ
-271 IPVVTLADGTRVL
+271 IPIVTLVDGTRIV
-284 LGELATVI
+284 LGEIATII

-300 YSKFNGKNSI
+300 YSKFNGENSV
-310 TIFIGAADNQSI
+310 TLFIGAADNQSI
-322 TDVADIVNKFV
+322 TDISDVVKKYV
-333 EETSAQLPQGVKLET
+333 EEKSAVLPAGVKLET

-353 YYLEGRLTMM
+353 YYLEGRLNMM
-363 MDNMKSGAVL
+363 VDNMKSGAVL
-373 VFIMLALF
+373 VFLMLALF

-403 VMPMEF
+403 VMPLEF
-409 VNVTINITSLFAF
+409 INVTINVISLFAF

-439 AHEEIERHGH
+439 AHDEIEEHGH
-449 STDNVIR
+449 STENVIR

-466 FGVLTTIAVFIP
+466 FGVLTTIAVFLP
-478 FVLGDGPESAFGK
+478 FLFGEGPSSAFGK
-491 SIGFVVIFCL
+491 AIGSVVILCL
-501 IFSLI
+501 IFSLV
-506 ESKLILPAHLVNMK
+506 ESKLILPAHLVKMK
-520 IKEFN
+520 MKAFN
-525 PKNPLDRARAWIDK
+525 PKNPLDRLRARIDSKLK
-539 SLQRF
+539 SF
-544 IENVYRP
+544 IENVYSP
-551 YLQVFLHYRYAV
+551 ALAVFIQYRYAV
-563 LMFFISVMLI
+563 FMFFISLMLI

-578 GGGIVRFVGQPKIP
+578 SGGFVRFIGQPKIP
-592 HDFPRITVEMNV
+592 HDFPRVTVEMNV
-604 DASEKSTLNTL
+604 DASEKATLETL
-615 LNIQAVINQVDTEII
+615 LNIQGVINRIDKEIE
-630 AEQGKTEQGR
+630 AEYGN
-640 EVQGQS
+640 S
-646 MISDMQVEIR
+646 MISDMQVDLR
-656 SRTEGQIMVKLVDPE
+656 SRTSGQLMVKLVIPE
-671 LRVMDTF
+671 LRPMNTF
-678 ALADRWRKAIPN
+678 ELADLWRAAIPN
-690 YPGVKSLTISD
+690 YPGVKSFTIGD

-712 IAFRLESQNDAQLL
+712 IAFRLESTNDAEL
-726 LAAKELKAKLNTLK
+726 LAAARELKVKLNSLK
-740 GVGDVNDS
+740 GLGDVNDS

-765 SMGLTLADIASQVGY
+765 SLNLTLADIASQVSY

-794 EEIKVMVR
+794 EEVKVMVR
-802 YPLAERS
+802 YPLDQRS

-832 AEIILTDGV
+832 AVITLQEGV

-855 WASVDADQVEPFE
+855 WASVDAEQVEPFK
-868 VTKEIRDNFVPQL
+868 VANDIRDNFIPEL
-881 LRKYPLVKSEVTGR
+881 LKKYPQVKSEVTGS
-895 IQEEME
+895 IQEEMD
-901 SASEQFRDFIISLMV
+901 STDSQLRDFVISSMI

-927 YSQAAMIMIVIPFG
+927 YSQALMIMVVIPFG
-941 VIGSVLGHLL
+941 IIGAVIGHFI
-951 LGMDLNTFSIFGIL
+951 LGMDLSALSVMGIL

-987 RGESLKYA
+987 RGIRLQDA
-995 VVHAGTKRF
+995 VIHAGNKRF

-1015 VGLVPIVF
+1015 IGLAPIIF
-1023 FETSM
+1023 FEVSA
-1028 QALIVIP
+1028 QAQIVIP
-1035 MAVSLS
+1035 MAVSLA
-1041 FGVLFATVVTLV
+1041 FGVLFATIVTLV
-1053 LIPSLYMIIEDIK
+1053 LIPCLYLIIEDIK
-1066 TLFSRHKKQRHQ
+1066 ALFKRKKKVPQ
-1078 ADKINTTRLPTSQ
+1078 AESPA

>member
-1 MSPDDQV
+1 MSTTKPEETVEIDHSID
-8 TNKPSASKSNE
+8 TN
-19 NDNASKPHSDINTH
+19 

-53 ILVGGG
+53 ILVGG
-59 LTISSINK
+59 LFTIQTINK

-78 SYTAP
+78 SYSAP

-125 FEVDLDYDPQLV
+125 FEVELDYDPQIV

-145 DSISSFPDGMER
+145 DSVSSFPEGMER
-157 IKIERE
+157 ITVERE

-175 GDLTHVELKELG
+175 GDLTNGELKELG
-187 RKVHDEVQQLPLIN
+187 RSIHNEVQELPYIN

-207 GLSYEISIEVS
+207 GLNYEISIEVS
-218 KDKLREYNLN
+218 KDKLREYGLS
-228 FNDVANAVRGYSRNM
+228 FASIANAVRNYSRNM

-263 YRGYQFEQ
+263 YRGYEFEQ
-271 IPVVTLADGTRVL
+271 IPVITLEDGTKVV
-284 LGELATVI
+284 LGEIATII

-300 YSKFNGKNSI
+300 YSKFNGENSV
-310 TIFIGAADNQSI
+310 TLFIGAADNQSI
-322 TDVADIVNKFV
+322 TDIAEVVKQYV
-333 EETSAQLPQGVKLET
+333 EDKSKVLPKGVKLET

-353 YYLEGRLTMM
+353 YYLDGRLNMM
-363 MDNMKSGAVL
+363 IDNMKSGAVL
-373 VFIMLALF
+373 VFLMLALF

-409 VNVTINITSLFAF
+409 VGVTINVISLFAF

-439 AHEEIERHGH
+439 AHDEIEAHGH

-466 FGVLTTIAVFIP
+466 FGVLTTMAVFLP
-478 FVLGDGPESAFGK
+478 FLFGEGPSSAFGK
-491 SIGFVVIFCL
+491 AIGSVVILCL

-506 ESKLILPAHLVNMK
+506 ESKLILPAHLVKMK
-520 IKEFN
+520 IKAFN
-525 PKNPLDRARAWIDK
+525 PRNPIDRLRLSIDTA
-539 SLQRF
+539 LQRF
-544 IENVYRP
+544 IKNVYSP
-551 YLQVFLHYRYAV
+551 YLAIFIEYRYTV
-563 LMFFISVMLI
+563 FMFFISLMLI

-578 GGGIVRFVGQPKIP
+578 LGGFVKFIGQPKIP
-592 HDFPRITVEMNV
+592 HDFPRIDIEMNV
-604 DASEKSTLNTL
+604 DASEKATLQTL
-615 LNIQAVINQVDTEII
+615 LNIQSVINQVDRDIED
-630 AEQGKTEQGR
+630 EYGS
-640 EVQGQS
+640 S
-646 MISDMQVEIR
+646 MISDMQVDLQT
-656 SRTEGQIMVKLVDPE
+656 RTNGQLMVKLVIPE
-671 LRVMDTF
+671 LRPMNTF
-678 ALADRWRKAIPN
+678 ELADLWRKAIPN
-690 YPGVKSLTISD
+690 YPGVKSLTIGD

-712 IAFRLESQNDAQLL
+712 IAFRLESDNDTQLL
-726 LAAKELKAKLNTLK
+726 AAAKELKAKLNSLK
-740 GVGDVNDS
+740 GIGDVNDS

-759 LKPLAY
+759 LKPLAN
-765 SMGLTLADIASQVGY
+765 SLGLTLADIASQVNY

-794 EEIKVMVR
+794 EEVKVMVR
-802 YPLAERS
+802 YPLEQRS
-809 SVGHVDDVMIQAPNG
+809 SVGHVDDVLIQAPNG

-832 AEIILTDGV
+832 AVITLKEGV
-841 TRIRRENG
+841 TSIRRENG

-855 WASVDADQVEPFE
+855 WASVDAEQVEPFE
-868 VTKEIRDNFVPQL
+868 VTKDIRDNFIPQL
-881 LRKYPLVKSEVTGR
+881 LRKYPELQSEVTGS
-895 IQEEME
+895 IQEEIE
-901 SASEQFRDFIISLMV
+901 SADNQKRDFIISTLL
-916 IFSLLAIPLKS
+916 IFSLLAIPLRS
-927 YSQAAMIMIVIPFG
+927 YSQALMIIVVIPFG
-941 VIGSVLGHLL
+941 IIGAVAGHFI
-951 LGMDLNTFSIFGIL
+951 LGMNLSALSVMGIL

-987 RGESLKYA
+987 RGEHLKSA
-995 VVHAGTKRF
+995 VMHAGAKRF

-1015 VGLVPIVF
+1015 IGLVPIIF
-1023 FETSM
+1023 FEVSA
-1028 QALIVIP
+1028 QAQIVIP
-1035 MAVSLS
+1035 MAISLA
-1041 FGVLFATVVTLV
+1041 FGVLFATIVTLIF
-1053 LIPSLYMIIEDIK
+1053 IPCLYVIIEDIGM
-1066 TLFSRHKKQRHQ
+1066 LFRRLIQNI
-1078 ADKINTTRLPTSQ
+1078 KIFFSSAEAK

>member
-1 MSPDDQV
+1 MTTV
-8 TNKPSASKSNE
+8 TPKEKPE
-19 NDNASKPHSDINTH
+19 IDHSIDTNVGI
-33 TGLIAW
+33 IAW

-53 ILVGGG
+53 ILVGGW
-59 LTISSINK
+59 LTIQTINK

-78 SYTAP
+78 SYNAP

-102 ALETVQ
+102 ALETIQ

-125 FEVDLDYDPQLV
+125 FEVELDYDPQVV

-157 IKIERE
+157 IKVERE
-163 KFRQEVMYISLY
+163 KFRQEVMYLSLY
-175 GDLTHVELKELG
+175 GDLSNSELKELG
-187 RKVHDEVQQLPLIN
+187 RKVHNEIQQLPMVN

-207 GLSYEISIEVS
+207 GLAYEISIEVS
-218 KDKLREYNLN
+218 KDKLREYGLS
-228 FNDVANAVRGYSRNM
+228 FNSIANAVRNYSRNM

-263 YRGYQFEQ
+263 YRGHEFEQ
-271 IPVVTLADGTRVL
+271 IPVVTLADGTRIV
-284 LGELATVI
+284 LGEIATI
-292 DGFEEGLQ
+292 NDGFEEGLQ
-300 YSKFNGKNSI
+300 YSKFNGENSV
-310 TIFIGAADNQSI
+310 TLFIGAADNQSI
-322 TDVADIVNKFV
+322 TGIAEVVKKYVENKS
-333 EETSAQLPQGVKLET
+333 ETLPQGVKLET

-353 YYLEGRLTMM
+353 YYLEGRLNMM
-363 MDNMKSGAVL
+363 VDNMKSGAVL

-403 VMPMEF
+403 VMPLEF
-409 VNVTINITSLFAF
+409 VNVTINVISLFAF

-439 AHEEIERHGH
+439 AHDEIEEHGH

-466 FGVLTTIAVFIP
+466 FGVLTTIAVFLP
-478 FVLGDGPESAFGK
+478 FLFGEGPSSAFGK
-491 SIGFVVIFCL
+491 AIGSVVILCL

-506 ESKLILPAHLVNMK
+506 ESKLILPAHLVKMK
-520 IKEFN
+520 MKAFN
-525 PKNPLDRARAWIDK
+525 PRNPIDRLRAWIDVNLK
-539 SLQRF
+539 KFIDNYYSPALAVF
-544 IENVYRP
+544 IE
-551 YLQVFLHYRYAV
+551 YRYAI
-563 LMFFISVMLI
+563 LMFFISLMLI

-578 GGGIVRFVGQPKIP
+578 SGGFVRFVGQPKIP
-592 HDFPRITVEMNV
+592 HDFPRVTVEMNV
-604 DASEKSTLNTL
+604 DASEKATLETL
-615 LNIQAVINQVDTEII
+615 LNIQGVINRIDKDIE
-630 AEQGKTEQGR
+630 AKYGN
-640 EVQGQS
+640 S
-646 MISDMQVEIR
+646 MISDMQVDL
-656 SRTEGQIMVKLVDPE
+656 RTRTSGQLMVKLVVPE
-671 LRVMDTF
+671 LRPINTF
-678 ALADRWRKAIPN
+678 ELADLWREAIPN
-690 YPGVKSLTISD
+690 YPGVKSFTIGD

-712 IAFRLESQNDAQLL
+712 IAFRLESKNDAQLL
-726 LAAKELKAKLNTLK
+726 AAAKELKLKLNSLK
-740 GVGDVNDS
+740 GIGDVNDS

-754 EVQFE
+754 EVQFA

-765 SMGLTLADIASQVGY
+765 SLNLSLADIASQVGY

-787 QRILRDS
+787 QRILRDT

-802 YPLAERS
+802 YPLEQRS

-832 AEIILTDGV
+832 ATITLQEGV

-855 WASVDADQVEPFE
+855 WASVDAEQVEPFK
-868 VTKEIRDNFVPQL
+868 VANDIRDNFIPDL
-881 LRKYPLVKSEVTGR
+881 LRKYPQVQSEVTGS

-901 SASEQFRDFIISLMV
+901 SADSQLRDFVISSMI

-927 YSQAAMIMIVIPFG
+927 YSQAMMIMVVIPFG
-941 VIGSVLGHLL
+941 IIGAVLGHFI
-951 LGMDLNTFSIFGIL
+951 LGMDLSALSVMGIL

-981 VNNARK
+981 VNNTRK
-987 RGESLKYA
+987 RGVRLKDA
-995 VVHAGTKRF
+995 VMHAGNKRF

-1015 VGLVPIVF
+1015 IGLVPIIF
-1023 FETSM
+1023 FEVSA
-1028 QALIVIP
+1028 QAQIVIP
-1035 MAVSLS
+1035 MAVSLA
-1041 FGVLFATVVTLV
+1041 FGVLFATIVTLV
-1053 LIPSLYMIIEDIK
+1053 LIPCLYLIVEDIK
-1066 TLFSRHKKQRHQ
+1066 DLFKRKK
-1078 ADKINTTRLPTSQ
+1078 TSSQVKASMLDNAKS

>member
-1 MSPDDQV
+1 MTTDTAKKKPEIDHTID
-8 TNKPSASKSNE
+8 TN
-19 NDNASKPHSDINTH
+19 
-33 TGLIAW
+33 TGIIAW

-53 ILVGGG
+53 ILVGGFF
-59 LTISSINK
+59 TISTINK

-78 SYTAP
+78 SYAAP
-83 YPGAAP
+83 YPGSAP

-119 NFSNGW
+119 GYSNGW
-125 FEVDLDYDPQLV
+125 FEVELDYDPQVV

-145 DSISSFPDGMER
+145 DSISSFPEGMER
-157 IKIERE
+157 IKVERE

-175 GDLTHVELKELG
+175 GDLTNGELKELG
-187 RKVHDEVQQLPLIN
+187 RKVHNEIQQLPFIN
-201 ISELYS
+201 ISELFT
-207 GLSYEISIEVS
+207 GLDYEISIEVS
-218 KDKLREYNLN
+218 KDKLREYGLS
-228 FNDVANAVRGYSRNM
+228 FRDIANSVRNYSRNM

-263 YRGYQFEQ
+263 YRGHEFEQ
-271 IPVVTLADGTRVL
+271 IPVVTLEDGTKIV
-284 LGELATVI
+284 LGEVATII

-300 YSKFNGKNSI
+300 YSKFNGKNSV
-310 TIFIGAADNQSI
+310 TLFIGAADNQSI
-322 TDVADIVNKFV
+322 TDIAEVVKKYVDDKASV
-333 EETSAQLPQGVKLET
+333 LPPGVKLET

-353 YYLEGRLTMM
+353 YYLEGRLNMM
-363 MDNMKSGAVL
+363 VDNMKSGAVL
-373 VFIMLALF
+373 VFLMLALF

-409 VNVTINITSLFAF
+409 VGVTINVISLFAF

-439 AHEEIERHGH
+439 AHDEIEEHGH
-449 STDNVIR
+449 STENVIR

-466 FGVLTTIAVFIP
+466 FGVLTTIAVFLP
-478 FVLGDGPESAFGK
+478 FLFGEGPSSAFGK
-491 SIGFVVIFCL
+491 AIGSVVILCL
-501 IFSLI
+501 IFSLV
-506 ESKLILPAHLVNMK
+506 ESKLILPAHLVKMK
-520 IKEFN
+520 MKAFN
-525 PKNPLDRARAWIDK
+525 PKNPIDRLRLWVDTK
-539 SLQRF
+539 LKQF
-544 IENVYRP
+544 IEAVYRP
-551 YLQVFLHYRYAV
+551 SLALFINYRYAV
-563 LMFFISVMLI
+563 LMFFISLMLI

-578 GGGIVRFVGQPKIP
+578 SGGFVRFVGQPKIP
-592 HDFPRITVEMNV
+592 HDFPRVTVEMNV
-604 DASEKSTLNTL
+604 DASEKATLQTL
-615 LNIQAVINQVDTEII
+615 LNIQGVINRVDKNVE
-630 AEQGKTEQGR
+630 AKYGN
-640 EVQGQS
+640 S
-646 MISDMQVEIR
+646 MISDMQVDLR
-656 SRTEGQIMVKLVDPE
+656 SRTSGQLMVKLVIPE
-671 LRVMDTF
+671 LRPIDTF
-678 ALADRWRKAIPN
+678 ALADLWREAIPN
-690 YPGVKSLTISD
+690 YPGVKSLTIGD

-712 IAFRLESQNDAQLL
+712 IAFRLESKNDAEL
-726 LAAKELKAKLNTLK
+726 LAASKELKTKLNSLK
-740 GVGDVNDS
+740 GIGDVNDS

-759 LKPLAY
+759 LKPLAN
-765 SMGLTLADIASQVGY
+765 SLGLTLAEIASQVSY

-794 EEIKVMVR
+794 EEVKVMVR
-802 YPLAERS
+802 YPLDQRS
-809 SVGHVDDVMIQAPNG
+809 SVGHVDDVLIQAPNG

-832 AEIILTDGV
+832 ATITMHDGV

-855 WASVDADQVEPFE
+855 WASVDAEQVEPFK
-868 VTKEIRDNFVPQL
+868 VATDIRDNFIPEL
-881 LRKYPLVKSEVTGR
+881 LRKYPQVKSEVSGS

-901 SASEQFRDFIISLMV
+901 SASDQMRDFVISSLI

-927 YSQAAMIMIVIPFG
+927 YSQATMIMVVIPFG
-941 VIGSVLGHLL
+941 IIGAVLGHFI
-951 LGMDLNTFSIFGIL
+951 LGMDLSALSVMGIL

-987 RGESLKYA
+987 RGERLKDA
-995 VVHAGTKRF
+995 VMHAGTKRF

-1015 VGLVPIVF
+1015 IGLVPIIF
-1023 FETSM
+1023 FEVSA
-1028 QALIVIP
+1028 QAKIVIP
-1035 MAVSLS
+1035 MAVSLA
-1041 FGVLFATVVTLV
+1041 FGVLFATIVTLV
-1053 LIPSLYMIIEDIK
+1053 LIPCLYLIIEDIK
-1066 TLFSRHKKQRHQ
+1066 SLFKRKKQAAKPDAQ
-1078 ADKINTTRLPTSQ
+1078 TLDGLKTGTL

>member
-1 MSPDDQV
+1 MKTV
-8 TNKPSASKSNE
+8 TPKKTAE
-19 NDNASKPHSDINTH
+19 IDHSIDTN

-53 ILVGGG
+53 ILIGG
-59 LTISSINK
+59 LLTIQTINK
-67 QMFPQVKINWI
+67 QMFPQVKVNWI

-125 FEVDLDYDPQLV
+125 FEVELDYDPQVV

-157 IKIERE
+157 IKVERE
-163 KFRQEVMYISLY
+163 KFRQEVMYVSLY
-175 GDLTHVELKELG
+175 GDLTNGELKELG
-187 RKVHDEVQQLPLIN
+187 RKVHNEIQQLPFIN
-201 ISELYS
+201 ISSLFS
-207 GLSYEISIEVS
+207 GLDYEISIEVS
-218 KDKLREYNLN
+218 KDKLREYGLS
-228 FNDVANAVRGYSRNM
+228 FNDIAKAVRGYSRNM

-263 YRGYQFEQ
+263 YRGHEFEQ
-271 IPVVTLADGTRVL
+271 IPVLTLADGSRIV
-284 LGELATVI
+284 LGEVATII

-300 YSKFNGKNSI
+300 YSKFNGKNSV
-310 TIFIGAADNQSI
+310 TLFIGAADNQSI
-322 TDVADIVNKFV
+322 TDIATVVKKYV
-333 EETSAQLPQGVKLET
+333 EEKSAALPAGVKLET

-353 YYLEGRLTMM
+353 YYLEGRLNMM
-363 MDNMKSGAVL
+363 VDNMKSGAVL
-373 VFIMLALF
+373 VFLMLALF

-403 VMPMEF
+403 VMPLEF
-409 VNVTINITSLFAF
+409 VNVTINVISLFAF

-439 AHEEIERHGH
+439 AHDEIEEHGH

-466 FGVLTTIAVFIP
+466 FGVLTTIAVFLP
-478 FVLGDGPESAFGK
+478 FLFGEGPSSAFGK
-491 SIGFVVIFCL
+491 AIGSVVILCL

-506 ESKLILPAHLVNMK
+506 ESKLILPAHLVKMK
-520 IKEFN
+520 MKAFN
-525 PKNPLDRARAWIDK
+525 PKNPIDRLRLWVDTK
-539 SLQRF
+539 LKGF
-544 IENVYRP
+544 IENVYSP
-551 YLQVFLHYRYAV
+551 ALAVFIEYRYAV
-563 LMFFISVMLI
+563 LMFFISLMLI

-578 GGGIVRFVGQPKIP
+578 SGGFVRFVGQPKIP
-592 HDFPRITVEMNV
+592 HDFPRVTVEMNV
-604 DASEKSTLNTL
+604 DASEQATLDTL
-615 LNIQAVINQVDTEII
+615 LNIQGVINRIDKDIE
-630 AEQGKTEQGR
+630 AKYGN
-640 EVQGQS
+640 S
-646 MISDMQVEIR
+646 MISDMQVDLR
-656 SRTEGQIMVKLVDPE
+656 SRTSGQLMVKLVIPE
-671 LRVMDTF
+671 LRPMNTF
-678 ALADRWRKAIPN
+678 ELADLWREAIPN
-690 YPGVKSLTISD
+690 YPGVKSFTIGD

-712 IAFRLESQNDAQLL
+712 IAFRLESKNDKELL
-726 LAAKELKAKLNTLK
+726 AAAKELKAKLNSLK
-740 GVGDVNDS
+740 GIGDVNDS

-765 SMGLTLADIASQVGY
+765 SLNLTLADIASQVSY

-794 EEIKVMVR
+794 EEVKVMIR
-802 YPLAERS
+802 YPLEQRS

-832 AEIILTDGV
+832 AVITLQEGV

-855 WASVDADQVEPFE
+855 WASVDAEQVEPFK
-868 VTKEIRDNFVPQL
+868 VANDIRDNFIPEL
-881 LRKYPLVKSEVTGR
+881 LRKYPQVKSEVTGS
-895 IQEEME
+895 IQEEMQ
-901 SASEQFRDFIISLMV
+901 SANDQLRDFVISSLI

-927 YSQAAMIMIVIPFG
+927 YSQATMIMVVIPFG
-941 VIGSVLGHLL
+941 IIGAVMGHFI
-951 LGMDLNTFSIFGIL
+951 LGMDLSALSVMGIL
-965 AAAGVVVNDSL
+965 AASGVVVNDSL

-981 VNNARK
+981 VNNARR
-987 RGESLKYA
+987 RGERLKDA
-995 VVHAGTKRF
+995 VMHAGNKRF
-1004 RAIMLTSITTF
+1004 RAILLTSITTF
-1015 VGLVPIVF
+1015 IGLVPIIF
-1023 FETSM
+1023 FEVSA
-1028 QALIVIP
+1028 QAQIVIP

-1041 FGVLFATVVTLV
+1041 FGVLFATIVTLV
-1053 LIPSLYMIIEDIK
+1053 LIPCLYLIIEDIK
-1066 TLFSRHKKQRHQ
+1066 TLFKRKKK
-1078 ADKINTTRLPTSQ
+1078 APEAGDGSMVGVNSETV

>member
-1 MSPDDQV
+1 MTTDTAKKTPEIDHSID
-8 TNKPSASKSNE
+8 TN
-19 NDNASKPHSDINTH
+19 
-33 TGLIAW
+33 TGIIAW

-53 ILVGGG
+53 ILVGGFF
-59 LTISSINK
+59 TIGTINK

-78 SYTAP
+78 SYAAP
-83 YPGAAP
+83 YPGSAP

-119 NFSNGW
+119 GYSNGW
-125 FEVDLDYDPQLV
+125 FEVELDYDPQVV

-145 DSISSFPDGMER
+145 DSISSFPEGMER
-157 IKIERE
+157 IKVERE
-163 KFRQEVMYISLY
+163 KFRQEVMYVSLY
-175 GDLTHVELKELG
+175 GDLTNGELKELG
-187 RKVHDEVQQLPLIN
+187 RKVHNEIQQLPYIN
-201 ISELYS
+201 ISELFT
-207 GLSYEISIEVS
+207 GLDYEISIEVS
-218 KDKLREYNLN
+218 KDKLREYGLS
-228 FNDVANAVRGYSRNM
+228 FRDIANSVRNYSRNM

-263 YRGYQFEQ
+263 YRGHEFEQ
-271 IPVVTLADGTRVL
+271 IPVVTLEDGTKIV
-284 LGELATVI
+284 LGEVATII

-300 YSKFNGKNSI
+300 YSKFNGKNSV
-310 TIFIGAADNQSI
+310 TLFIGAADNQSI
-322 TDVADIVNKFV
+322 TDIAEVVKKYVDDKASV
-333 EETSAQLPQGVKLET
+333 LPPGVKLET

-353 YYLEGRLTMM
+353 YYLEGRLNMM
-363 MDNMKSGAVL
+363 VDNMKSGAVL
-373 VFIMLALF
+373 VFLMLALF

-409 VNVTINITSLFAF
+409 VGVTINVISLFAF

-439 AHEEIERHGH
+439 AHEEIEEHGH
-449 STDNVIR
+449 STENVIR

-466 FGVLTTIAVFIP
+466 FGVLTTIAVFLP
-478 FVLGDGPESAFGK
+478 FLFGEGPSSAFGK
-491 SIGFVVIFCL
+491 AIGSVVILCL
-501 IFSLI
+501 IFSLV
-506 ESKLILPAHLVNMK
+506 ESKLILPAHLVKMK
-520 IKEFN
+520 MKAFN
-525 PKNPLDRARAWIDK
+525 PKNPIDRLRLWVDTK
-539 SLQRF
+539 LKHF
-544 IENVYRP
+544 IETVYRP
-551 YLQVFLHYRYAV
+551 SLALFINYRYAV
-563 LMFFISVMLI
+563 LMFFISLMLI

-578 GGGIVRFVGQPKIP
+578 SGGFVRFVGQPKIP

-604 DASEKSTLNTL
+604 DASEKATLQTL
-615 LNIQAVINQVDTEII
+615 LNIQGVINRVDKDVE
-630 AEQGKTEQGR
+630 AKYGN
-640 EVQGQS
+640 S
-646 MISDMQVEIR
+646 MISDMQVDLR
-656 SRTEGQIMVKLVDPE
+656 SRTSGQLMVKLVIPE
-671 LRVMDTF
+671 LRPIDTF
-678 ALADRWRKAIPN
+678 ALADLWRAAIPN
-690 YPGVKSLTISD
+690 YPGVKSFTIGD

-712 IAFRLESQNDAQLL
+712 IAFRLESKNDAEL
-726 LAAKELKAKLNTLK
+726 LAASKELKTKLNSLK
-740 GVGDVNDS
+740 GIGDVNDS

-759 LKPLAY
+759 LKPLAN
-765 SMGLTLADIASQVGY
+765 SLGLTLAEIASQVSY

-794 EEIKVMVR
+794 EEVKVMVR
-802 YPLAERS
+802 YPLDQRS
-809 SVGHVDDVMIQAPNG
+809 SVGHVDDVLIQAPNG

-832 AEIILTDGV
+832 AVITLQDGV

-855 WASVDADQVEPFE
+855 WASVDAEQVEPFK
-868 VTKEIRDNFVPQL
+868 VARDIRDNFIPEL
-881 LRKYPLVKSEVTGR
+881 LRKYPQVKSEVSGS

-901 SASEQFRDFIISLMV
+901 SASDQMRDFVISSLI

-927 YSQAAMIMIVIPFG
+927 YSQATMIMVVIPFG
-941 VIGSVLGHLL
+941 VIGAVLGHFI
-951 LGMDLNTFSIFGIL
+951 LGMDLSALSVMGIL

-987 RGESLKYA
+987 RGERLKDA
-995 VVHAGTKRF
+995 VMHAGTKRF

-1015 VGLVPIVF
+1015 IGLVPIIF
-1023 FETSM
+1023 FEVSA
-1028 QALIVIP
+1028 QAKIVIP
-1035 MAVSLS
+1035 MAVSLA
-1041 FGVLFATVVTLV
+1041 FGVLFATIVTLV
-1053 LIPSLYMIIEDIK
+1053 LIPCLYLIIEDVK
-1066 TLFSRHKKQRHQ
+1066 SLFKRKKQ
-1078 ADKINTTRLPTSQ
+1078 AGTPDVPTLDDLKIETL

>member
-1 MSPDDQV
+1 MATSHIDNNSEETPSKVAIKDETID
-8 TNKPSASKSNE
+8 TNK
-19 NDNASKPHSDINTH
+19 
-33 TGLIAW
+33 GLIAW
-39 FARNSVAAN
+39 FARNSIAAN
-48 LLMIF
+48 LLMVF
-53 ILVGGG
+53 ILVGGF
-59 LTISSINK
+59 LTIQTINK

-78 SYTAP
+78 SYAAP

-119 NFSNGW
+119 NYSNGW
-125 FEVDLDYDPQLV
+125 FEVELDYDPQVV

-157 IKIERE
+157 IKVERE
-163 KFRQEVMYISLY
+163 KFRQEVMYVSLY
-175 GDLTHVELKELG
+175 GDLSNGELKELG
-187 RKVHDEVQQLPLIN
+187 RKIHDEIQQLPKVN
-201 ISELYS
+201 ISDLYS
-207 GLSYEISIEVS
+207 GLGYEVSVEVS
-218 KDKLREYNLN
+218 KDRLREYGLS
-228 FNDVANAVRGYSRNM
+228 FNDVANAVRSYSRNM

-263 YRGYQFEQ
+263 YRGHEFEQ
-271 IPVVTLADGTRVL
+271 IPVITLEDGTKIL
-284 LGELATVI
+284 LGEIATII
-292 DGFEEGLQ
+292 DGFQEGLQ
-300 YSKFNGKNSI
+300 YSKFNGKNSV

-322 TDVADIVNKFV
+322 TDIARIMDKYVAEKAEV
-333 EETSAQLPQGVKLET
+333 LPEGVKLET

-353 YYLEGRLTMM
+353 YYLEGRLNMM
-363 MDNMKSGAVL
+363 LSNMQSGAIL
-373 VFIMLALF
+373 VFLMLALF

-403 VMPMEF
+403 MMPMEF
-409 VNVTINITSLFAF
+409 INITINVISLFAF

-439 AHEEIERHGH
+439 AHDEIEAHGH

-466 FGVLTTIAVFIP
+466 FGVLTTIAVFVP
-478 FVLGDGPESAFGK
+478 FLFGEGPSSAFGK
-491 SIGFVVIFCL
+491 AIGGVVVLCL

-506 ESKLILPAHLVNMK
+506 ESKLILPAHLVKMK
-520 IKEFN
+520 IKKFN
-525 PKNPLDRARAWIDK
+525 PKNPIDRVRKWVDSKLKYYIDN
-539 SLQRF
+539 
-544 IENVYRP
+544 IYRP
-551 YLQVFLHYRYAV
+551 SLEVFLEYRYAV
-563 LMFFISVMLI
+563 LMFFVSLMLL
-573 SAGLF
+573 SGGLYAGGF
-578 GGGIVRFVGQPKIP
+578 VRFIGQPKIP
-592 HDFPRITVEMNV
+592 HDFPRISIEMNV
-604 DASEKSTLNTL
+604 DASEKATLKTL
-615 LNIQAVINQVDTEII
+615 LNIERII
-630 AEQGKTEQGR
+630 YKIDKDIEAEYGT
-640 EVQGQS
+640 S
-646 MISDMQVEIR
+646 MISDMQVDLR
-656 SRTEGQIMVKLVDPE
+656 SRISGQVMVKLVVPKD
-671 LRVMDTF
+671 RAINTF
-678 ALADRWRKAIPN
+678 ELADLWRNAIPD

-712 IAFRLESQNDAQLL
+712 VAFRLESQDDAQLL
-726 LAAKELKAKLNTLK
+726 AAAKELKAKLNSLK

-765 SMGLTLADIASQVGY
+765 SLGLTLADIASQVSY

-794 EEIKVMVR
+794 EEVKVMVR
-802 YPLAERS
+802 YPLDQRS

-832 AEIILTDGV
+832 ATIILTDGV

-855 WASVDADQVEPFE
+855 WGSVDAEQVEPFE
-868 VTKEIRDNFVPQL
+868 VAKDIRDNFIPQL
-881 LRKYPLVKSEVTGR
+881 LRQYPLVKSEVSGS
-895 IQEEME
+895 IQEEMD
-901 SASEQFRDFIISLMV
+901 SVADQVRDFAISLMV

-927 YSQAAMIMIVIPFG
+927 YSQAVMIMIVIPFG
-941 VIGSVLGHLL
+941 IIGAVFGHFM
-951 LGMDLNTFSIFGIL
+951 LGMDLSALSVMGIL
-965 AAAGVVVNDSL
+965 AASGVVVNDSL

-981 VNNARK
+981 VNKARK
-987 RGESLKYA
+987 RGERLKEA
-995 VVHAGTKRF
+995 VIHAGTKRF
-1004 RAIMLTSITTF
+1004 RAIMLTSATTF
-1015 VGLVPIVF
+1015 IGLVPIIF
-1023 FETSM
+1023 FETSA
-1028 QALIVIP
+1028 QAQIVIP

-1041 FGVLFATVVTLV
+1041 FGVLFATIVTLV
-1053 LIPSLYMIIEDIK
+1053 LIPSLYMIIED
-1066 TLFSRHKKQRHQ
+1066 LRGVFSRKKKV
-1078 ADKINTTRLPTSQ
+1078 ANAALPETV

>member
-1 MSPDDQV
+1 MDD
-8 TNKPSASKSNE
+8 
-19 NDNASKPHSDINTH
+19 TH
-33 TGLIAW
+33 KGIIAW

-53 ILVGGG
+53 ILLGGF
-59 LTISSINK
+59 LTVSTINK
-67 QMFPQVKINWI
+67 QMFPQVNINWI

-119 NFSNGW
+119 SYSNGW
-125 FEVDLDYDPQLV
+125 FEVDLDYDPQVV

-157 IKIERE
+157 IKVERE

-175 GDLTHVELKELG
+175 GDLTNGELKELG
-187 RKVHDEVQQLPLIN
+187 RKVHNEIQQLPFVN

-207 GLSYEISIEVS
+207 GLDYEISIEVS
-218 KDKLREYNLN
+218 KDKLREYGLS
-228 FNDVANAVRGYSRNM
+228 FRDVAQAVRGFSRNM

-263 YRGYQFEQ
+263 YRGHEYEQ
-271 IPVVTLADGTRVL
+271 IPVITLEDGTKVF
-284 LGELATVI
+284 LGEIATIV
-292 DGFEEGLQ
+292 DGFKEGLQ
-300 YSKFNGKNSI
+300 YSKFNGENSV
-310 TIFIGAADNQSI
+310 TIFIGAANNQSI
-322 TDVADIVNKFV
+322 TDVAEVINKYV
-333 EETSAQLPQGVKLET
+333 DEKAVVLPEGVKLET

-353 YYLEGRLTMM
+353 YYLDGRLNMM
-363 MDNMKSGAVL
+363 IDNMQSGAVL
-373 VFIMLALF
+373 VFLMLALF

-403 VMPMEF
+403 IMPMEF
-409 VNVTINITSLFAF
+409 VGVTINVISLFAF

-439 AHEEIERHGH
+439 AHEEIEEFGH
-449 STDNVIR
+449 STENVIR

-466 FGVLTTIAVFIP
+466 FGVLTTIAVFLP
-478 FVLGDGPESAFGK
+478 FLFGEGPSSAFGK
-491 SIGFVVIFCL
+491 AIGSVVILCL

-506 ESKLILPAHLVNMK
+506 ESKLILPAHLVKMK

-525 PKNPLDRARAWIDK
+525 PKNPIDRLRLWVDTKLKNFIQKVYRPALI
-539 SLQRF
+539 RF
-544 IENVYRP
+544 IE
-551 YLQVFLHYRYAV
+551 YRYGV
-563 LMFFISVMLI
+563 LMFFISLMLI

-578 GGGIVRFVGQPKIP
+578 AGGFVRFVGQPKIP
-592 HDFPRITVEMNV
+592 HDFPRVNVEMNV
-604 DASEKSTLNTL
+604 DASEKSTLETL
-615 LNIQAVINQVDTEII
+615 LKIQGVINRIDKDIE
-630 AEQGKTEQGR
+630 AEYGS
-640 EVQGQS
+640 S
-646 MISDMQVEIR
+646 MISDMQVELR
-656 SRTEGQIMVKLVDPE
+656 SRTSGQLMVKLVIPE
-671 LRVMDTF
+671 LRPMNTF
-678 ALADRWRKAIPN
+678 ELADLWRAAIPD
-690 YPGVKSLTISD
+690 YPGVKSFTIGD

-712 IAFRLESQNDAQLL
+712 IAFRLESQNDTELL
-726 LAAKELKAKLNTLK
+726 AAAKELKAKLNSLK
-740 GVGDVNDS
+740 GIGDVNDS

-765 SMGLTLADIASQVGY
+765 SLGLTLADIASQVSY

-794 EEIKVMVR
+794 EEVKVMVR
-802 YPLAERS
+802 YPLEQRS

-832 AEIILTDGV
+832 AVITLQEGV

-855 WASVDADQVEPFE
+855 WASVDAEQVEPFK
-868 VTKEIRDNFVPQL
+868 VANDIRDNFIPEL
-881 LRKYPLVKSEVTGR
+881 LRKYPLVKSEVSGS

-901 SASEQFRDFIISLMV
+901 SADKQTRDFIISLMI

-927 YSQAAMIMIVIPFG
+927 YSQAAMIMVVIPFG
-941 VIGSVLGHLL
+941 VIGSVIGHFM
-951 LGMDLNTFSIFGIL
+951 LGMDLSALSIMGIL

-987 RGESLKYA
+987 RGEKLKDA
-995 VVHAGTKRF
+995 VIHAGTKRF
-1004 RAIMLTSITTF
+1004 RAILLTSITTF
-1015 VGLVPIVF
+1015 IGLVPIIF
-1023 FETSM
+1023 FEVSA
-1028 QALIVIP
+1028 QAQIVIP
-1035 MAVSLS
+1035 MAISLA
-1041 FGVLFATVVTLV
+1041 FGVLFATIVTLIF
-1053 LIPSLYMIIEDIK
+1053 IPSLYIIIEDLK
-1066 TLFSRHKKQRHQ
+1066 GLVKRKRKQP
-1078 ADKINTTRLPTSQ
+1078 INTEDNGELGVN

>member
-1 MSPDDQV
+1 MTTDTAKKKPEIDHSID
-8 TNKPSASKSNE
+8 TN
-19 NDNASKPHSDINTH
+19 
-33 TGLIAW
+33 TGIIAW

-53 ILVGGG
+53 ILVGGFF
-59 LTISSINK
+59 TISTINK

-78 SYTAP
+78 SYAAP
-83 YPGAAP
+83 YPGSAP

-119 NFSNGW
+119 GYSNGW
-125 FEVDLDYDPQLV
+125 FEVELDYDPQVV

-145 DSISSFPDGMER
+145 DSISSFPEGMER
-157 IKIERE
+157 IKVERE

-175 GDLTHVELKELG
+175 GDLTNGELKELG
-187 RKVHDEVQQLPLIN
+187 RKVHNEIQQLPFIN
-201 ISELYS
+201 ISELFT
-207 GLSYEISIEVS
+207 GLDYEISIEVS
-218 KDKLREYNLN
+218 KDKLREYGLS
-228 FNDVANAVRGYSRNM
+228 FRDIANSVRNYSRNM

-263 YRGYQFEQ
+263 YRGHEFEQ
-271 IPVVTLADGTRVL
+271 IPVVTLEDGTKIV
-284 LGELATVI
+284 LGEVATII

-300 YSKFNGKNSI
+300 YSKFNGKNSV
-310 TIFIGAADNQSI
+310 TLFIGAADNQSI
-322 TDVADIVNKFV
+322 TDIAEVVKKYVDDKASV
-333 EETSAQLPQGVKLET
+333 LPPGVKLET

-353 YYLEGRLTMM
+353 YYLEGRLNMM
-363 MDNMKSGAVL
+363 VDNMKSGAVL
-373 VFIMLALF
+373 VFLMLALF

-409 VNVTINITSLFAF
+409 VGVTINVISLFAF

-439 AHEEIERHGH
+439 AHDEIEEHGH
-449 STDNVIR
+449 STENVIR

-466 FGVLTTIAVFIP
+466 FGVLTTIAVFLP
-478 FVLGDGPESAFGK
+478 FLFGEGPSSAFGK
-491 SIGFVVIFCL
+491 AIGSVVILCL
-501 IFSLI
+501 IFSLV
-506 ESKLILPAHLVNMK
+506 ESKLILPAHLVKMK
-520 IKEFN
+520 MKAFN
-525 PKNPLDRARAWIDK
+525 PKNPIDRLRLWVDTK
-539 SLQRF
+539 LKQF
-544 IENVYRP
+544 IEAVYRP
-551 YLQVFLHYRYAV
+551 SLALFINYRYAV
-563 LMFFISVMLI
+563 LMFFISLMLI

-578 GGGIVRFVGQPKIP
+578 SGGFVRFVGQPKIP
-592 HDFPRITVEMNV
+592 HDFPRVTVEMNV
-604 DASEKSTLNTL
+604 DASEKATLQTL
-615 LNIQAVINQVDTEII
+615 LNIQGVINRVDKNVE
-630 AEQGKTEQGR
+630 AKYGN
-640 EVQGQS
+640 S
-646 MISDMQVEIR
+646 MISDMQVDLR
-656 SRTEGQIMVKLVDPE
+656 SRTSGQLMVKLVIPE
-671 LRVMDTF
+671 LRPIDTF
-678 ALADRWRKAIPN
+678 ALADLWREAIPN
-690 YPGVKSLTISD
+690 YPGVKSLTIGD

-712 IAFRLESQNDAQLL
+712 IAFRLESKNDAEL
-726 LAAKELKAKLNTLK
+726 LAASKELKTKLNSLK
-740 GVGDVNDS
+740 GIGDVNDS

-759 LKPLAY
+759 LKPLAN
-765 SMGLTLADIASQVGY
+765 SLGLTLAEIASQVSY

-794 EEIKVMVR
+794 EEVKVMVR
-802 YPLAERS
+802 YPLDQRS
-809 SVGHVDDVMIQAPNG
+809 SVGHVDDVLIQAPNG

-832 AEIILTDGV
+832 ATITMHDGV

-855 WASVDADQVEPFE
+855 WASVDAEQVEPFK
-868 VTKEIRDNFVPQL
+868 VATDIRDNFIPEL
-881 LRKYPLVKSEVTGR
+881 LRKYPQVKSEVSGS

-901 SASEQFRDFIISLMV
+901 SASDQMRDFVISSLI

-927 YSQAAMIMIVIPFG
+927 YSQATMIMVVIPFG
-941 VIGSVLGHLL
+941 IIGAVLGHFI
-951 LGMDLNTFSIFGIL
+951 LGMDLSALSVMGIL

-987 RGESLKYA
+987 RGERLKDA
-995 VVHAGTKRF
+995 VMHAGTKRF

-1015 VGLVPIVF
+1015 IGLVPIIF
-1023 FETSM
+1023 FEVSA
-1028 QALIVIP
+1028 QAKIVIP
-1035 MAVSLS
+1035 MAVSLA
-1041 FGVLFATVVTLV
+1041 FGVLFATIVTLV
-1053 LIPSLYMIIEDIK
+1053 LIPCLYLIIEDIK
-1066 TLFSRHKKQRHQ
+1066 SLFKRKKQAAKPDAQ
-1078 ADKINTTRLPTSQ
+1078 TLDGLKTGTL